1 MKNHY
6 NFYVLLV
13 IALMLA
19 NCQKEEGPQVDVSPP
34 LIDIVEPTNV
44 TNYVAGSNLE
54 LIVNIDENQEL
65 HEFSVVLRNADRTYA
80 QTLAGGHLHATTYRI
95 EETFTLP
102 DLADQVYTLTVKAS
116 DHNENLAS
124 ASVELVVK

>member
-6 NFYVLLV
+6 NFFVFLLMTLVL
-13 IALMLA
+13 AD
-19 NCQKEEGPQVDVSPP
+19 CQKEEGPQVDVSPP
-34 LIDIVEPTNV
+34 LIDIVAPTNI
-44 TNYVAGSNLE
+44 TSYLAGSSLQLVVDIE
-54 LIVNIDENQEL
+54 ENQEL

-95 EETFTLP
+95 EETFVLP

-116 DHNENLAS
+116 DHNDNLAS
-124 ASVELVVK
+124 ASVELVVE